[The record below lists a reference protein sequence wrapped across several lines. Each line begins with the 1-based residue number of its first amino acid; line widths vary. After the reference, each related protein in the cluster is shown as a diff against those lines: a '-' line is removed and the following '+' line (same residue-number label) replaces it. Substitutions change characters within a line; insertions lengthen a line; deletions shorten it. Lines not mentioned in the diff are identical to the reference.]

1 MQKNKSQKI
10 ITAAFIIGGL
20 LIFMI
25 AIFVIG
31 SKQNMFTST
40 FKLNS
45 VFANVSGLN
54 EGSSVSVAGM
64 KVGIVEKLRIKSG
77 NEVNVE
83 MSLDKKVY
91 ELIKKDSK
99 VSIISEGLV
108 GNKIIEI
115 SAGTASAQSI
125 QDGDYLES
133 VKPVSME
140 NIMQNLKL
148 ITEDASILSKDIS
161 SIIGKV
167 DKGEGT
173 LGQLI
178 NNNSLYKN
186 IDSTFNSFGKN
197 SENINKLI
205 LSLTGVMNSV
215 TLNINSLTDDVRKVT
230 DNLADITDKMNSNR
244 SIVGTLLTDTV
255 FANNLKDM
263 MQNASSTT
271 KYLEKGALSL
281 SENME
286 ALKHNFLFK
295 GYFEDIGYWDKDDV
309 DFKLEKRQKEMKQ
322 KMEEL
327 KVLEK
332 RLEDMKKMIE
342 EKEKEANQNK

>member
-1 MQKNKSQKI
+1 MQKSKVQKV

-31 SKQNMFTST
+31 SKQNMFSST

-54 EGSSVSVAGM
+54 EGSSVSFAGI
-64 KVGIVEKLRIKSG
+64 KIGIVEKLRIKSG
-77 NEVNVE
+77 SEVLVE

-91 ELIKKDSK
+91 DFVKKDSK

-115 SAGTASAQSI
+115 SAGTASAQSVR
-125 QDGDYLES
+125 DGDILES

-140 NIMQNLKL
+140 DIMQNLKT
-148 ITEDASILSKDIS
+148 ITNNAIVISEDIS
-161 SIIGKV
+161 SIIDKV
-167 DKGEGT
+167 DNGEGT
-173 LGQLI
+173 MGQLI
-178 NNNSLYKN
+178 NNSNLYDN
-186 IDSTFNSFGKN
+186 LDSTFVSIGRNS
-197 SENINKLI
+197 SNINKVV
-205 LSLTGVMNSV
+205 LSLSGAINAVTG
-215 TLNINSLTDDVRKVT
+215 NINSLTHDVERVT
-230 DNLADITDKMNSNR
+230 TNLADITDKMNSSK

-255 FANNLKDM
+255 FANNLKEM
-263 MQNASSTT
+263 IQNARVTT
-271 KYLEKGALSL
+271 KYLEKGALGL

-295 GYFEDIGYWDKDDV
+295 GYFEDMGYWEKDNV
-309 DFKLEKRQKEMKQ
+309 DLMLEKRQTEMEQ

-327 KVLEK
+327 KALDK
-332 RLEDMKKMIE
+332 RLNDMRKTIE
-342 EKEKEANQNK
+342 EKEKEVNQKK